1 MDVDVTPYTVAEV
14 KDAYTVAEVA
24 RLMAY
29 STRSIIRLFELE
41 PGVIIRRGKRRTL
54 RIPRAVYQRVIRK
67 LSVNGL

>member
-1 MDVDVTPYTVAEV
+1 MDEVQTPYPVTEV

-24 RLMAY
+24 KLMAY
-29 STRSIIRLFELE
+29 STRTVIRLFELE